1 MKPAEEL
8 LPILDAQIET
18 LQAKLELM
26 ERMGQC
32 VRQGDMERL
41 GAFVEDEAAL
51 ARRESQ
57 LEQQTQQMRARL
69 ARLTHSDAEQLT
81 LGRLVEMVEGPLAI
95 QLSDRRERL
104 VLLVERLQEQA
115 TLTAM
120 MVAQV
125 LELNQRML
133 AALGGCSGSG
143 STYSPEGEVEL
154 HAALSTFRRSV

>member
-26 ERMGQC
+26 EKMAEC
-32 VRQGDMERL
+32 VRQGDMEGL
-41 GAFVEDEAAL
+41 GGLVEDEATL

-69 ARLTHSDAEQLT
+69 ARLTHSNAEQLT

-104 VLLVERLQEQA
+104 VLLVERLREKA

-133 AALGGCSGSG
+133 GALSGCSGSG
-143 STYSPEGEVEL
+143 STYSPEGDVER